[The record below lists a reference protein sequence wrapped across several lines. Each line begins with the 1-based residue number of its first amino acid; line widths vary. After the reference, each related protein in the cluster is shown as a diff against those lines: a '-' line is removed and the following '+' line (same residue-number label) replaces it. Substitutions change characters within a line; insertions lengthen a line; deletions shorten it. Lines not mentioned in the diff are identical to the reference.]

1 MKPPTHKKTPFA
13 SIWIYNPPH
22 LPGEAKRRGS
32 WPVLGHPLIP
42 RAPSCTL
49 RSPASLRNLVA
60 TTSGGG
66 ISEGSLRWRWWRFF
80 EIWEVVGWTL
90 ISRVLGFNVIWCFF
104 CIFDPYFGKDSN
116 LWLYFSDGLT
126 PPNRWKQ
133 VVLVELVTWWWHKVL
148 FIIPT
153 SASRWVVCQHRF
165 ILESIPRWSP
175 YRTNHLP
182 LEARPVA
189 SQGIF
194 VSRYTDVFYKL
205 AVAQSKAATLE

>member
-1 MKPPTHKKTPFA
+1 MFYHTMKPPTNKKTPFA

-104 CIFDPYFGKDSN
+104 FVFLIHISGRIPICDYTFQMGWRHQIGGNKWCWWNWSLDGGTK
-116 LWLYFSDGLT
+116 FSL
-126 PPNRWKQ
+126 
-133 VVLVELVTWWWHKVL
+133 
-148 FIIPT
+148 
-153 SASRWVVCQHRF
+153 
-165 ILESIPRWSP
+165 
-175 YRTNHLP
+175 
-182 LEARPVA
+182 
-189 SQGIF
+189 
-194 VSRYTDVFYKL
+194 
-205 AVAQSKAATLE
+205 